1 MFRPPGATVGDYH
14 LAFTLGSA
22 QLGPMIMLRLTLAA
36 ALFAA
41 PLSALPVSAQA
52 QAQAQATVKRADAL
66 RGRPLHDAK
75 GVMLG
80 VIEKVVLDAHGQ
92 PAQVLVGVVGHP
104 SVGLRSLSVSG
115 LVADGAGFSTPLT
128 KAEFD
133 SMPAVQLEE
142 PGV

>member
-52 QAQAQATVKRADAL
+52 QAQATVKSADAL